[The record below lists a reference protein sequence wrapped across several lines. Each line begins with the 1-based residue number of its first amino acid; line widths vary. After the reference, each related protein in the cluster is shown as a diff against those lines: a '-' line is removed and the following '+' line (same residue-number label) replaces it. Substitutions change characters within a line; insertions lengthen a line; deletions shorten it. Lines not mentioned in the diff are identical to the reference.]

1 MEDLQTNFVEPSNLD
16 AEVYVLGSVMLDN
29 TIMASLR
36 GKLKPTDFF
45 LAVHRRI
52 YEVMETL
59 DRAIDSNKHWFV
71 MVLKFQVI
79 PYSINFKFILHKAFT
94 QN

>member
-52 YEVMETL
+52 YEVMEE
-59 DRAIDSNKHWFV
+59 
-71 MVLKFQVI
+71 QV
-79 PYSINFKFILHKAFT
+79 
-94 QN
+94 

>member
-1 MEDLQTNFVEPSNLD
+1 
-16 AEVYVLGSVMLDN
+16 
-29 TIMASLR
+29 
-36 GKLKPTDFF
+36 
-45 LAVHRRI
+45 
-52 YEVMETL
+52 METL